1 MAKAPPTSRLAAL
14 RQAAGYSTHALGK
27 LAGVPQPMV
36 WRFEHGT
43 TPKGLVAAFKLAA
56 ALGVAVTDIWPE
68 LPQPAPQHR
77 PVRPASG
84 RSSSRRPAQKTPR
97 RGKTRG

>member
-1 MAKAPPTSRLAAL
+1 MQKPPPHRL
-14 RQAAGYSTHALGK
+14 RQLRAARGLTGLALAK
-27 LAGVPQPMV
+27 LADVPQPQV

-68 LPQPAPQHR
+68 LPQPAPQQRRRAVAEAVRAR
-77 PVRPASG
+77 PTRTPKNQG
-84 RSSSRRPAQKTPR
+84 KRKTG
-97 RGKTRG
+97 GK